1 MLKSRKQKAES
12 RKQNRRVEKQK
23 EAVIKNND
31 LFFLWAV
38 VVNKRILNIV

>member
-38 VVNKRILNIV
+38 VANKRILNTV